1 MKVST
6 KGRYAIII
14 MIELAKN
21 YKNETF
27 LSLSEIAEKNNLSLK
42 YLEKIITLLNK
53 EDYFITSR
61 GSVGGYKLKYEPK
74 NYKMID
80 ILKATE
86 KDIEPVQCVKDDSF
100 CIKKSNCAIFSF
112 WNGLN
117 NAINN
122 YLENT
127 TLQDYI

>member
-53 EDYFITSR
+53 EDFFITSR
-61 GSVGGYKLKYEPK
+61 GSIGGYKLKYSPDK
-74 NYKMID
+74 YKMIN
-80 ILKATE
+80 ILKAAE
-86 KDIEPVQCVKDDSF
+86 KDIEPIQCIENNSYCKN
-100 CIKKSNCAIFSF
+100 KTNCSIFAF
-112 WNGLN
+112 WNGLSK
-117 NAINN
+117 AINN